1 MRPEAESGFS
11 EEYTSDSLLDGAI
24 TLRQRRRGHRAGT
37 DAVLLAASVTARAGE
52 TIVDMGAG
60 TGAVGL
66 IAASRM
72 QDPRGQDARL
82 VLVERDPEL
91 ARLCAANIAENG
103 MAGRALSVCADALGG
118 PFIAHASVDLVL
130 TNPPFFEEGDAP
142 ASPTIGRASAH
153 VMRDGG
159 LALWLAAC
167 LRMLRPRGRL
177 ALIQRADKLDACLR
191 HLAPMA
197 GSIVVRPVHPRAG
210 ADATRVIVTAVKGG
224 RAALRIAAPL
234 ILHGEDGRFTQAAE
248 ALHRG
253 ASLVSPGME

>member
-1 MRPEAESGFS
+1 MRPDAEIASPDH
-11 EEYTSDSLLDGAI
+11 TRDTLLDGAI
-24 TLRQRRRGHRAGT
+24 TLHQRRRGHRAGT
-37 DAVLLAASVTARAGE
+37 DAVLLAAALTVRAGE
-52 TIVDMGAG
+52 TIIDMGAG

-72 QDPRGQDARL
+72 PDARL
-82 VLVERDPEL
+82 LLVERDPEL
-91 ARLCAANIAENG
+91 AGLCARNIAENG
-103 MAGRALSVCADALGG
+103 MAGRALALCADALSG
-118 PFIAHASVDLVL
+118 PFVAHASVDLVL

-142 ASPTIGRASAH
+142 ASPTIDRASAH
-153 VMRDGG
+153 VMREGG

-167 LRMLRPRGRL
+167 LRMLRPRGPL

-210 ADATRVIVTAVKGG
+210 ADASRVIVTAVKGG

-234 ILHGEDGRFTQAAE
+234 FLHGENGRFTEASD

-253 ASLVSPGME
+253 ASFASLGME

>member
-1 MRPEAESGFS
+1 MRPDAEGDFSGL
-11 EEYTSDSLLDGAI
+11 TSDTLLDGRI
-24 TLRQRRRGHRAGT
+24 RLRQRRRGHRAGT
-37 DAVLLAASVTARAGE
+37 DAVLLAATLSARAGE
-52 TIVDMGAG
+52 TVVDVGAG

-72 QDPRGQDARL
+72 PDARL
-82 VLVERDPEL
+82 LLVERDAEL
-91 ARLCAANIAENG
+91 ASLCALNIAENG
-103 MAGRALSVCADALGG
+103 MAGRALAVCADVLGG

-130 TNPPFFEEGDAP
+130 TNPPFFEDGDAP
-142 ASPTIGRASAH
+142 ASPTAGRASAH
-153 VMRDGG
+153 VMREGG

-197 GSIVVRPVHPRAG
+197 GSIMLRPVHPRAG
-210 ADATRVIVTAVKGG
+210 ADASRVIVTAVKGG
-224 RAALRIAAPL
+224 RAPLRIAPPL
-234 ILHGEDGRFTQAAE
+234 ILHGDDGRFTDEAE

-253 ASLVSPGME
+253 ARVGTRDRE

>member
-1 MRPEAESGFS
+1 MRPDAEGAAFDA
-11 EEYTSDSLLDGAI
+11 YTSDTLLDGAI

-66 IAASRM
+66 IAALRM
-72 QDPRGQDARL
+72 QDARL
-82 VLVERDPEL
+82 LLVERDAEL
-91 ARLCAANIAENG
+91 ARLCAANITENG
-103 MAGRALSVCADALGG
+103 LAGRALAVCADVLGG
-118 PFIAHASVDLVL
+118 PLIAHASVDLVL

-142 ASPTIGRASAH
+142 ASPTAGRLEAH
-153 VMRDGG
+153 VMREGG

-191 HLAPMA
+191 HLAPRA

-210 ADATRVIVTAVKGG
+210 SDATRVIVTAVKGG
-224 RAALRIAAPL
+224 RAALRLAAPL
-234 ILHGEDGRFTQAAE
+234 ILHGEDGRFTEVAE

-253 ASLVSPGME
+253 ASFLSLGME

>member
-1 MRPEAESGFS
+1 MRPDAEGGAFDA
-11 EEYTSDSLLDGAI
+11 YTSDTLLDGVI

-66 IAASRM
+66 IAASRT
-72 QDPRGQDARL
+72 PDAWL

-91 ARLCAANIAENG
+91 ASLCARNVAENG
-103 MAGRALSVCADALGG
+103 MAGRALAVCADALGG
-118 PFIAHASVDLVL
+118 PFVAHASVDLVL

-153 VMRDGG
+153 VMREGG

-167 LRMLRPRGRL
+167 LRMLRPRGPL

-210 ADATRVIVTAVKGG
+210 ADASRVIVTAVKGG

-253 ASLVSPGME
+253 ASFASLGME